1 MQLIREPLLYHTSS
15 SLKLL
20 SLLLIILISLLF
32 TLIFA
37 MAGGYLFFGSEIMDY
52 IKDGASLT
60 RPELLPMLK
69 YLQMVN
75 TLGLFII
82 PPLLFAYLVSKN
94 PVGYLTI
101 NRSPALVSAVLGV
114 AVIIV
119 ILPFIH
125 WAAGINEML
134 NLPDWMSGVE
144 SWMKSSEEQAKKVTE
159 LFLASNTIG
168 GLMVNLLMI
177 AILPAIGEEFLFR
190 GVLLRLF
197 REWTGN
203 IHIAVI
209 ISAFLFSA
217 IHLQF
222 YGFLPRFIL
231 GLLLAYLFVWTGSIW
246 VPVLVHFFNNG
257 IAVVAAW
264 LYERGSIGTSVDTI
278 GESPQAFMIISSLVM
293 VVVLTS
299 MIRYYENK
307 KKGSTIE

>member
-1 MQLIREPLLYHTSS
+1 MQLIKEPLLYHTSPP
-15 SLKLL
+15 LKLF

-37 MAGGYLFFGSEIMDY
+37 MAGGYLFFGSELMDY
-52 IKDGASLT
+52 LMDGSLT
-60 RPELLPMLK
+60 ESPELLPMLK

-75 TLGLFII
+75 SVGLFII

-94 PVGYLTI
+94 PSAYLAL
-101 NRSPALVSAVLGV
+101 NRRPALVSAVLG
-114 AVIIV
+114 AMAIVI

-125 WAAGINEML
+125 WTAGINEML
-134 NLPDWMSGVE
+134 SLPEWMSGIE
-144 SWMKSSEEQAKKVTE
+144 SWMKSSEDQAERLTG
-159 LFLASNTIG
+159 LFLATGSFT
-168 GLMVNLLMI
+168 GLTVNLLMI

-190 GVLLRLF
+190 GVLLRIF

-203 IHIAVI
+203 VHLAAV

-231 GLLLAYLFVWTGSIW
+231 GLLLAYLFIWSGSIW
-246 VPVLVHFFNNG
+246 IPVIVHFFNNG

-264 LYERGSIGTSVDTI
+264 LYERGSISTSVDAI
-278 GESPQAFMIISSLVM
+278 GESPQTFMIIASLLM
-293 VVVLTS
+293 VVVLTA
-299 MIRYYENK
+299 MIRYYEGK